1 MTDEPVNSPSGMV
14 TTSGSTTAR
23 PSAEQPL
30 DSCTLTQDKSKVVL
44 ESKISNEFQGVPIVQ
59 AEKFE
64 SRQAASKD
72 FGFLLIPKRLQYDPE
87 RPFVFT
93 MVLNVAFGF
102 GSTFSELAV
111 ILDRSLVLICLF

>member
-1 MTDEPVNSPSGMV
+1 MTDEPVNLPSGMV

-30 DSCTLTQDKSKVVL
+30 DSCTLTQDKSEVVL
-44 ESKISNEFQGVPIVQ
+44 ESKIPDELQNIPIVQ
-59 AEKFE
+59 AERFE
-64 SRQAASKD
+64 SRREVPKD
-72 FGFLLIPKRLQYDPE
+72 FGFLPIPKRLQYDPE

-102 GSTFSELAV
+102 GSTFSEFSFTLG
-111 ILDRSLVLICLF
+111 